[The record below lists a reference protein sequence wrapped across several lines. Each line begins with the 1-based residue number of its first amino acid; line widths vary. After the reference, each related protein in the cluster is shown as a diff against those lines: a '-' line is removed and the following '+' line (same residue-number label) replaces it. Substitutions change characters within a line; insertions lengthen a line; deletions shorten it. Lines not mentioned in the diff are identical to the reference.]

1 MHDHP
6 NKIIT
11 RQLLPGIINTAYKNS
26 MSVQNIMSGFRKTGI
41 FPFDAEI
48 ALPRPSTAELP
59 TTVAATNK
67 TRKERQ
73 DSRTIT
79 VLLQEKV
86 KTFEDVKKGRDEPLK
101 KKRKT
106 FGAAITEQTFRDM
119 IKEKELEKQKTKP
132 PKTHTIDIN
141 TEQPE
146 PSKKKTKFQTPFCQ
160 SDSSGTDNA
169 TNTSSKSSKGKA
181 LAKKVKK
188 SVTRT
193 EDSDDDEIEDR
204 ELCCICS
211 KFQPDGLRLDM
222 AISFVEWA
230 QCDSCNGWVHLKYC
244 SSVTKVSDNDTFH
257 CRNCQTKITFKTVAD
272 CSCLRIYLLFWSL
285 HLCCR

>member
-1 MHDHP
+1 MHDHL
-6 NKIIT
+6 NNIIT

-41 FPFDAEI
+41 VPFNAEI
-48 ALPRPSTAELP
+48 VLPRPSTAELP

-86 KTFEDVKKGRDEPLK
+86 KTFEDFKKGRDEPLK

-106 FGAAITEQTFRDM
+106 FVPPFGAAITEQTFRDM

-132 PKTHTIDIN
+132 QKTHTIDIN

-146 PSKKKTKFQTPFCQ
+146 PSKKKTKI
-160 SDSSGTDNA
+160 SNSI
-169 TNTSSKSSKGKA
+169 
-181 LAKKVKK
+181 L
-188 SVTRT
+188 SV
-193 EDSDDDEIEDR
+193 
-204 ELCCICS
+204 
-211 KFQPDGLRLDM
+211 
-222 AISFVEWA
+222 
-230 QCDSCNGWVHLKYC
+230 
-244 SSVTKVSDNDTFH
+244 
-257 CRNCQTKITFKTVAD
+257 
-272 CSCLRIYLLFWSL
+272 
-285 HLCCR
+285 